1 MEHIG
6 YNERHSVSHR
16 VSFATTARNCNVR
29 VKCKTSRYRRACES
43 EETLLDFARLQND
56 HTAITMREVVTESEN
71 LTVNE
76 IVRAKEIFERE
87 ITEHY
92 IAEALRR
99 TKNENGIS
107 TSIFESLN
115 NKCLVYF
122 LISSTYT

>member
-1 MEHIG
+1 MQDLT
-6 YNERHSVSHR
+6 VSQSLR
-16 VSFATTARNCNVR
+16 V
-29 VKCKTSRYRRACES
+29 RR
-43 EETLLDFARLQND
+43 DIARLQND
-56 HTAITMREVVTESEN
+56 HTAITMREAVTESEN

>member
-1 MEHIG
+1 MQDLT
-6 YNERHSVSHR
+6 VSQSLR
-16 VSFATTARNCNVR
+16 VRT
-29 VKCKTSRYRRACES
+29 
-43 EETLLDFARLQND
+43 DIARLQND
-56 HTAITMREVVTESEN
+56 HTAITMRETVTESEN

-87 ITEHY
+87 ITEH

-107 TSIFESLN
+107 PSIFESLN

>member
-1 MEHIG
+1 M
-6 YNERHSVSHR
+6 
-16 VSFATTARNCNVR
+16 
-29 VKCKTSRYRRACES
+29 
-43 EETLLDFARLQND
+43 
-56 HTAITMREVVTESEN
+56 TESEN

-107 TSIFESLN
+107 VILRP
-115 NKCLVYF
+115 
-122 LISSTYT
+122 